1 MHSRRESGEKRLWA
15 TFRRAMTAN
24 PRSSCLDPP
33 LLSLAPCLPALPAAL
48 FEDSHESILTGVRV
62 FAPRDTRRRELSGQS
77 VSPSAAFDIC
87 RRGSN
92 RASARENAQ
101 ADCTDMFQ
109 SPPRPR
115 VKSSRTGGSL
125 AGGRG
130 KTTLHTVMD
139 GAGRPRASLS
149 HGSRRAFFKWW
160 TYFRS

>member
-1 MHSRRESGEKRLWA
+1 MFEYLHPVTLGAVSLVVRA
-15 TFRRAMTAN
+15 FRRQRHLTLVAAV
-24 PRSSCLDPP
+24 RIAPP
-33 LLSLAPCLPALPAAL
+33 
-48 FEDSHESILTGVRV
+48 
-62 FAPRDTRRRELSGQS
+62 
-77 VSPSAAFDIC
+77 
-87 RRGSN
+87 
-92 RASARENAQ
+92 ARENAQ

-149 HGSRRAFFKWW
+149 HGSRRAFFKWR
-160 TYFRS
+160 TEIRG